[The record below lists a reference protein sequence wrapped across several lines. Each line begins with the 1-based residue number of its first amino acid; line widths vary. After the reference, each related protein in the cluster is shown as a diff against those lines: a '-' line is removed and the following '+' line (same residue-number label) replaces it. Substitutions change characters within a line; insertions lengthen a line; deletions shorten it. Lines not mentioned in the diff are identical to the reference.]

1 MSTELVN
8 GIYLIKNTGSGKYL
22 NVWGID
28 QVGNSRNV
36 NQYDLSA
43 ELSQVFWVQKTTTGV
58 LKLSSIIK
66 DANGAYYSLN
76 VNTNTFNANLYKETA
91 SNDQDSALAF
101 ESVGNGNYKI
111 RVGTKY
117 DGNTYFLTALGNV
130 NGTNLVG
137 RVNGNVVW
145 ATEAENSAYQVWA
158 FEYMAPYRST
168 YDIRKLDA
176 QIFLHKFY
184 QSTCEIDAKAGTV
197 LCMELVKALQ
207 KILLNISTDDEGYG
221 YFGEKTLA
229 ACPTMQTGMATTER
243 NKKLVTLFCHAM
255 FCKGYSTTAIYD
267 SFNANVANGV
277 KKIQADM
284 GMPQTGVVTPLLM
297 KAVFNTDSYVLSS
310 KGDARIREIQQAMNN
325 GYSEYSGIN
334 PCDGIYSRATNKALI
349 YAIQKEEGISVEN
362 SAPSFGQTTFS
373 LFPTLPFTGDSK
385 ETGKNEA
392 NITKILQYAL
402 YVNAMYA
409 GDFDGVYSATV
420 SEAVQKFQTFMA
432 YPGNTTTYAD
442 ARVMKGLLASCGD
455 TSRLCTALDTATIL
469 TKPVLTNLKNMG
481 IKYVGRYL
489 TGMVK
494 TQEGKRVSKKITR
507 SEAENILAAGLNIIP
522 ISQNVARGKRMGYKH
537 GKFAFPYGR
546 IIGYRKGADGKPEI
560 IPEQA
565 EVIRLI
571 FNSYLQGDSLQ
582 SIKTKLETAGALTA
596 RGNTEWSAQSI
607 QRILQNE
614 KYCGDVL
621 LQKTFT
627 EDVLT
632 GVHKKNTGQ
641 LPQYYIEN
649 YHEGIVSKQIF
660 REVQAEIARRNS
672 KSAANQRKRRRG
684 RYNSK
689 YALTERLVCGDCGSP
704 YKRVTWNIHG
714 RKQIV
719 WRCVNRIEYGTKF
732 CGSSPSIPEEK
743 LHRAILKAVQ
753 DLAANFTDE
762 VAAQINGILHSIQTG
777 ESIKPNL
784 QEQLEQT
791 QQEFDRLL
799 EMSLDFD
806 EDTPFLDNRLKK
818 LNNKIKSLKK
828 AIEESAARQEKARQ
842 PEMLLSAKD
851 LQILEY
857 DDALTA
863 RIIEKITV
871 RSRNEIE
878 IRFIGGYKKTMQLS

>member
-1 MSTELVN
+1 MNNMRIIEIPASMRESAGQKNTVRKLRVAAYCRVSTEEEEQQGSFEIQKLYYTEKINSTPEWEVA
-8 GIYLIKNTGSGKYL
+8 GIY
-22 NVWGID
+22 
-28 QVGNSRNV
+28 
-36 NQYDLSA
+36 
-43 ELSQVFWVQKTTTGV
+43 
-58 LKLSSIIK
+58 
-66 DANGAYYSLN
+66 
-76 VNTNTFNANLYKETA
+76 
-91 SNDQDSALAF
+91 
-101 ESVGNGNYKI
+101 
-111 RVGTKY
+111 
-117 DGNTYFLTALGNV
+117 
-130 NGTNLVG
+130 
-137 RVNGNVVW
+137 
-145 ATEAENSAYQVWA
+145 
-158 FEYMAPYRST
+158 
-168 YDIRKLDA
+168 
-176 QIFLHKFY
+176 
-184 QSTCEIDAKAGTV
+184 
-197 LCMELVKALQ
+197 
-207 KILLNISTDDEGYG
+207 
-221 YFGEKTLA
+221 
-229 ACPTMQTGMATTER
+229 
-243 NKKLVTLFCHAM
+243 
-255 FCKGYSTTAIYD
+255 
-267 SFNANVANGV
+267 
-277 KKIQADM
+277 AD
-284 GMPQTGVVTPLLM
+284 
-297 KAVFNTDSYVLSS
+297 
-310 KGDARIREIQQAMNN
+310 
-325 GYSEYSGIN
+325 
-334 PCDGIYSRATNKALI
+334 DGISGVHTKKRDGFNQM
-349 YAIQKEEGISVEN
+349 IQDCK
-362 SAPSFGQTTFS
+362 
-373 LFPTLPFTGDSK
+373 K
-385 ETGKNEA
+385 R
-392 NITKILQYAL
+392 KIDL
-402 YVNAMYA
+402 
-409 GDFDGVYSATV
+409 
-420 SEAVQKFQTFMA
+420 
-432 YPGNTTTYAD
+432 
-442 ARVMKGLLASCGD
+442 
-455 TSRLCTALDTATIL
+455 IL
-469 TKPVLTNLKNMG
+469 TKSISRFARNTLDSIQYVRMLKQMG
-481 IKYVGRYL
+481 IAVVFEK
-489 TGMVK
+489 
-494 TQEGKRVSKKITR
+494 
-507 SEAENILAAGLNIIP
+507 ENINTATMNSEMILTVLSAFAQAESES

>member
-1 MSTELVN
+1 MSNMRIIEIPASMRENAGRKNTVRKLRVAAYCRVSTEEEEQQGSFEIQKLYYTEKINSTPEWEVA
-8 GIYLIKNTGSGKYL
+8 GIY
-22 NVWGID
+22 
-28 QVGNSRNV
+28 
-36 NQYDLSA
+36 
-43 ELSQVFWVQKTTTGV
+43 
-58 LKLSSIIK
+58 
-66 DANGAYYSLN
+66 
-76 VNTNTFNANLYKETA
+76 
-91 SNDQDSALAF
+91 
-101 ESVGNGNYKI
+101 
-111 RVGTKY
+111 
-117 DGNTYFLTALGNV
+117 
-130 NGTNLVG
+130 
-137 RVNGNVVW
+137 
-145 ATEAENSAYQVWA
+145 
-158 FEYMAPYRST
+158 
-168 YDIRKLDA
+168 
-176 QIFLHKFY
+176 
-184 QSTCEIDAKAGTV
+184 
-197 LCMELVKALQ
+197 
-207 KILLNISTDDEGYG
+207 
-221 YFGEKTLA
+221 
-229 ACPTMQTGMATTER
+229 
-243 NKKLVTLFCHAM
+243 
-255 FCKGYSTTAIYD
+255 
-267 SFNANVANGV
+267 
-277 KKIQADM
+277 AD
-284 GMPQTGVVTPLLM
+284 
-297 KAVFNTDSYVLSS
+297 
-310 KGDARIREIQQAMNN
+310 
-325 GYSEYSGIN
+325 
-334 PCDGIYSRATNKALI
+334 DGISGVHTKKRDGFNQM
-349 YAIQKEEGISVEN
+349 IQDCK
-362 SAPSFGQTTFS
+362 
-373 LFPTLPFTGDSK
+373 K
-385 ETGKNEA
+385 R
-392 NITKILQYAL
+392 KIDL
-402 YVNAMYA
+402 
-409 GDFDGVYSATV
+409 
-420 SEAVQKFQTFMA
+420 
-432 YPGNTTTYAD
+432 
-442 ARVMKGLLASCGD
+442 
-455 TSRLCTALDTATIL
+455 IL
-469 TKPVLTNLKNMG
+469 TKSISRFARNTLDSIQYVRMLKQME
-481 IKYVGRYL
+481 IAVVFEK
-489 TGMVK
+489 
-494 TQEGKRVSKKITR
+494 
-507 SEAENILAAGLNIIP
+507 ENINTATMNSEMILTVLSAFAQAESES

-784 QEQLEQT
+784 QEQLEQA

-799 EMSLDFD
+799 EISLDFD

-828 AIEESAARQEKARQ
+828 AIEDSAARQEKARQ

-878 IRFIGGYKKTMQLS
+878 IRFIGGYKKTMQLT

>member
-1 MSTELVN
+1 MSNARIIEIPATRQIRSGKNNTMRKMRVAAYCRVSTEEEEQQGSFETQKLYYTEKIN
-8 GIYLIKNTGSGKYL
+8 STSEWELAGIYADDGISGIHTKKRD
-22 NVWGID
+22 GF
-28 QVGNSRNV
+28 
-36 NQYDLSA
+36 NQM
-43 ELSQVFWVQKTTTGV
+43 
-58 LKLSSIIK
+58 I
-66 DANGAYYSLN
+66 
-76 VNTNTFNANLYKETA
+76 
-91 SNDQDSALAF
+91 QD
-101 ESVGNGNYKI
+101 
-111 RVGTKY
+111 
-117 DGNTYFLTALGNV
+117 
-130 NGTNLVG
+130 
-137 RVNGNVVW
+137 
-145 ATEAENSAYQVWA
+145 
-158 FEYMAPYRST
+158 
-168 YDIRKLDA
+168 
-176 QIFLHKFY
+176 
-184 QSTCEIDAKAGTV
+184 C
-197 LCMELVKALQ
+197 
-207 KILLNISTDDEGYG
+207 
-221 YFGEKTLA
+221 
-229 ACPTMQTGMATTER
+229 
-243 NKKLVTLFCHAM
+243 KK
-255 FCKGYSTTAIYD
+255 
-267 SFNANVANGV
+267 
-277 KKIQADM
+277 KKID
-284 GMPQTGVVTPLLM
+284 L
-297 KAVFNTDSYVLSS
+297 
-310 KGDARIREIQQAMNN
+310 
-325 GYSEYSGIN
+325 
-334 PCDGIYSRATNKALI
+334 
-349 YAIQKEEGISVEN
+349 
-362 SAPSFGQTTFS
+362 
-373 LFPTLPFTGDSK
+373 
-385 ETGKNEA
+385 
-392 NITKILQYAL
+392 
-402 YVNAMYA
+402 
-409 GDFDGVYSATV
+409 
-420 SEAVQKFQTFMA
+420 
-432 YPGNTTTYAD
+432 
-442 ARVMKGLLASCGD
+442 
-455 TSRLCTALDTATIL
+455 IL
-469 TKPVLTNLKNMG
+469 TKSISRFARNTLDSIQYVRMLKQMG
-481 IKYVGRYL
+481 IAVVFEK
-489 TGMVK
+489 
-494 TQEGKRVSKKITR
+494 
-507 SEAENILAAGLNIIP
+507 ENINTATMNSEMILTVLSAFAQAESES

-784 QEQLEQT
+784 QEQLEQA

-828 AIEESAARQEKARQ
+828 AIEDSAARQEKARQ

-878 IRFIGGYKKTMQLS
+878 IRFIGGYKKTMQLT

>member
-1 MSTELVN
+1 MSNMRIIEIPASMRENAGRKNTVRKLRVAAYCRVSTEEEEQQGSFEIQKLYYTEKINSTPEWEVA
-8 GIYLIKNTGSGKYL
+8 GIY
-22 NVWGID
+22 
-28 QVGNSRNV
+28 
-36 NQYDLSA
+36 
-43 ELSQVFWVQKTTTGV
+43 
-58 LKLSSIIK
+58 
-66 DANGAYYSLN
+66 
-76 VNTNTFNANLYKETA
+76 
-91 SNDQDSALAF
+91 
-101 ESVGNGNYKI
+101 
-111 RVGTKY
+111 
-117 DGNTYFLTALGNV
+117 
-130 NGTNLVG
+130 
-137 RVNGNVVW
+137 
-145 ATEAENSAYQVWA
+145 
-158 FEYMAPYRST
+158 
-168 YDIRKLDA
+168 
-176 QIFLHKFY
+176 
-184 QSTCEIDAKAGTV
+184 
-197 LCMELVKALQ
+197 
-207 KILLNISTDDEGYG
+207 
-221 YFGEKTLA
+221 
-229 ACPTMQTGMATTER
+229 
-243 NKKLVTLFCHAM
+243 
-255 FCKGYSTTAIYD
+255 
-267 SFNANVANGV
+267 
-277 KKIQADM
+277 AD
-284 GMPQTGVVTPLLM
+284 
-297 KAVFNTDSYVLSS
+297 
-310 KGDARIREIQQAMNN
+310 
-325 GYSEYSGIN
+325 
-334 PCDGIYSRATNKALI
+334 DGISGVHTKKRDGFNQM
-349 YAIQKEEGISVEN
+349 IQDCK
-362 SAPSFGQTTFS
+362 
-373 LFPTLPFTGDSK
+373 K
-385 ETGKNEA
+385 R
-392 NITKILQYAL
+392 KIDL
-402 YVNAMYA
+402 
-409 GDFDGVYSATV
+409 
-420 SEAVQKFQTFMA
+420 
-432 YPGNTTTYAD
+432 
-442 ARVMKGLLASCGD
+442 
-455 TSRLCTALDTATIL
+455 IL
-469 TKPVLTNLKNMG
+469 TKSISRFARNTLDSIQYVRMLKQMG
-481 IKYVGRYL
+481 IAVVFEK
-489 TGMVK
+489 
-494 TQEGKRVSKKITR
+494 
-507 SEAENILAAGLNIIP
+507 ENINTATMNSEMILTVLSAFAQAESES

-565 EVIRLI
+565 EIIRLI
-571 FNSYLQGDSLQ
+571 FNRYLQGDSL
-582 SIKTKLETAGALTA
+582 
-596 RGNTEWSAQSI
+596 QSI

-649 YHEGIVSKQIF
+649 YHEGIVSKQMF
-660 REVQAEIARRNS
+660 REVQTEIARRNS

-689 YALTERLVCGDCGSP
+689 YALSERLFCGDCGSP

-828 AIEESAARQEKARQ
+828 AIEDSAARQEKASQ
-842 PEMLLSAKD
+842 PEILLSAKD
-851 LQILEY
+851 LQIQEY

-878 IRFIGGYKKTMQLS
+878 IRFIGGYKKTM

>member
-1 MSTELVN
+1 MTAIEFLRRYRPNSLVKSSARGEYQLAEHDSFKIN
-8 GIYLIKNTGSGKYL
+8 GESSVWHWKSRDIGGKSALKYLIY
-22 NVWGID
+22 V
-28 QVGNSRNV
+28 
-36 NQYDLSA
+36 
-43 ELSQVFWVQKTTTGV
+43 EGV
-58 LKLSSIIK
+58 
-66 DANGAYYSLN
+66 
-76 VNTNTFNANLYKETA
+76 
-91 SNDQDSALAF
+91 
-101 ESVGNGNYKI
+101 
-111 RVGTKY
+111 
-117 DGNTYFLTALGNV
+117 
-130 NGTNLVG
+130 
-137 RVNGNVVW
+137 
-145 ATEAENSAYQVWA
+145 
-158 FEYMAPYRST
+158 
-168 YDIRKLDA
+168 
-176 QIFLHKFY
+176 
-184 QSTCEIDAKAGTV
+184 
-197 LCMELVKALQ
+197 
-207 KILLNISTDDEGYG
+207 
-221 YFGEKTLA
+221 
-229 ACPTMQTGMATTER
+229 
-243 NKKLVTLFCHAM
+243 
-255 FCKGYSTTAIYD
+255 
-267 SFNANVANGV
+267 
-277 KKIQADM
+277 
-284 GMPQTGVVTPLLM
+284 
-297 KAVFNTDSYVLSS
+297 
-310 KGDARIREIQQAMNN
+310 
-325 GYSEYSGIN
+325 
-334 PCDGIYSRATNKALI
+334 
-349 YAIQKEEGISVEN
+349 
-362 SAPSFGQTTFS
+362 
-373 LFPTLPFTGDSK
+373 PF
-385 ETGKNEA
+385 
-392 NITKILQYAL
+392 
-402 YVNAMYA
+402 V
-409 GDFDGVYSATV
+409 
-420 SEAVQKFQTFMA
+420 EAVQLLCEESPMYIPVQHEAVERERPPFKLPRKAPTNDRVTRYLLGRGISLPTIRYCIERKILYESAEYHNCVFLGKDPQGVPKYAALRGIYDYGKPFKREAPGSQKQYGFCIPPMQPGTTVAVFEAAMRQQRNFRKPFIKKSSARSSCTATLTSNLNCRTDKLCKGKAMSNMKIIEIPA
-432 YPGNTTTYAD
+432 YLREGAGRKNTVRKLRVAAYCRVSTEEEEQQGSFEIQKLYYTEKINSTPEWEVAGIYAD
-442 ARVMKGLLASCGD
+442 DGISGVHTKKRDGFNQMIQDCKKHRIDL
-455 TSRLCTALDTATIL
+455 IL
-469 TKPVLTNLKNMG
+469 TKSISRFARNTLDSIQYVRMLKQMG
-481 IKYVGRYL
+481 IAVVFEK
-489 TGMVK
+489 
-494 TQEGKRVSKKITR
+494 
-507 SEAENILAAGLNIIP
+507 ENINTATMNSEMILTVLSAFAQAESES

-582 SIKTKLETAGALTA
+582 SIKAKLETAGALTA

-689 YALTERLVCGDCGSP
+689 YALSERLFCGDCGSP

-732 CGSSPSIPEEK
+732 CSSSPSVPEEE

-762 VAAQINGILHSIQTG
+762 VAAQINGILHNIQTG
-777 ESIKPNL
+777 ESTKPNL

-828 AIEESAARQEKARQ
+828 AIEDSAAQQEKASQ

-851 LQILEY
+851 LQIQEY

-878 IRFIGGYKKTMQLS
+878 IQFTGDYKKSVTLR